1 MIKYRINNVEDLNYS
16 VCSYLLKNKALTATI
31 HCSERAIL
39 HSLSVYMIEIEIPLG
54 NKNEGIY
61 FSSNYAIED
70 DSKLHTIIK
79 QNNEPELTNLNS
91 RKVIVFELHN
101 LTTEKINEL
110 VRDFKTF
117 DISKVPFHLQN
128 EEIKKMFLQTFLIAE
143 KEIDIISPWMNG
155 SVVNK
160 ALISLMENALNRGV
174 KIKIIYGLDSDDNE
188 YNLSRSARSDQTA
201 SLLVKKFSNYKD
213 LFVIRRMN
221 IHYKLVLCDEKYKL
235 EGSYNYLS
243 FSGDYED
250 DSTRIE
256 GSPFGRDSKEI
267 RELRKIYFAGVG
279 A

>member
-1 MIKYRINNVEDLNYS
+1 MIKYRINDIEELNYC
-16 VCSYLLKNKALTATI
+16 VCSFLIKNKVLAVTI
-31 HCSERAIL
+31 HCSESAIL
-39 HSLSVYMIEIEIPLG
+39 HSLSVYMIEIGIPFG
-54 NKNEGIY
+54 NKNEGIRL
-61 FSSNYAIED
+61 SSNYNIED
-70 DSKLHTIIK
+70 DIKPHIIIQPYNDFVLKNLDSKNMIF
-79 QNNEPELTNLNS
+79 
-91 RKVIVFELHN
+91 FELHN
-101 LTTEKINEL
+101 LTTEKIDEL
-110 VRDFKTF
+110 ICDFKTF

-128 EEIKKMFLQTFLIAE
+128 QEIKKMFLQTFLIAE

-201 SLLVKKFSNYKD
+201 SLLVKKFSKHKG
-213 LFVIRRMN
+213 LFFVKRAN
-221 IHYKLVLCDEKYKL
+221 IHYKLVICDEKYKL

-243 FSGDYED
+243 FTGDYED

-267 RELRKIYFAGVG
+267 RYLRNKYFAGVG

>member
-70 DSKLHTIIK
+70 DSKLNNIIK

>member
-1 MIKYRINNVEDLNYS
+1 MIKFIINDIEELNYS
-16 VCSYLLKNKALTATI
+16 VCSFLLKNKVMAVTI
-31 HCSERAIL
+31 HCSESAIL
-39 HSLSVYMIEIEIPLG
+39 NSLSVYMIEIGIPFG
-54 NKNEGIY
+54 NKNEGICL
-61 FSSNYAIED
+61 SSSYTIVNDTKLHIIIQPISD
-70 DSKLHTIIK
+70 FVLKNLDSK
-79 QNNEPELTNLNS
+79 N
-91 RKVIVFELHN
+91 VIFFELHN
-101 LTTEKINEL
+101 LATEKINEL
-110 VRDFKTF
+110 ICDFKTF

-128 EEIKKMFLQTFLIAE
+128 QEIKKMFLQTFLIAE

-201 SLLVKKFSNYKD
+201 SLLVNKFSKHKG
-213 LFVIRRMN
+213 LFFVNRAN

-243 FSGDYED
+243 FTGDYED

-256 GSPFGRDSKEI
+256 GSPFGRNPKEI
-267 RELRKIYFAGVG
+267 CYLREKYFAGVG